1 MSANNTSGIILIRQ
15 GTLLPTGQ
23 IIEMETFL
31 SGWNVVKNLDR
42 HGLTR
47 KTEKANWNFFFL
59 AGPVTAT
66 VLGRDRPATVR
77 RAVKR
82 ALARREEQSFNSLE
96 ITRVVSKRFLGIPFL
111 SITAHSRHIQKGIS
125 LVPAKDFVLRTPIT
139 TPDKEV
145 APKHF
150 AAASSSS

>member
-1 MSANNTSGIILIRQ
+1 MSANNTPGIILIRQ
-15 GTLLPTGQ
+15 GTLLPAGQ
-23 IIEMETFL
+23 IIETEIFL
-31 SGWNVVKNLDR
+31 PGWSLVKKLDR

-47 KTEKANWNFFFL
+47 NIEKANWNFFFL

-82 ALARREEQSFNSLE
+82 ALARREEQDFNSLE
-96 ITRVVSKRFLGIPFL
+96 ITRVVSKRFLGMPFL

-139 TPDKEV
+139 NPDKEV
-145 APKHF
+145 ASKQL
-150 AAASSSS
+150 AAVGSSS

>member
-1 MSANNTSGIILIRQ
+1 MSANNTSGIILVRQ
-15 GTLLPTGQ
+15 GTLLPAGQ
-23 IIEMETFL
+23 IIETESFL
-31 SGWNVVKNLDR
+31 PGWNVVKKLDR

-47 KTEKANWNFFFL
+47 NIEKANWNFFFL

-82 ALARREEQSFNSLE
+82 ALARREEQNFNSLE

-111 SITAHSRHIQKGIS
+111 SITAHSRHIQKGIGLIPS
-125 LVPAKDFVLRTPIT
+125 KDFVLRAPIAT
-139 TPDKEV
+139 TDKEV
-145 APKHF
+145 ASKHF
-150 AAASSSS
+150 AAVSSSS